1 MTDEKVINFA
11 RNALIQ
17 VMDACPGERL
27 LVISDDVKSEVGK
40 IFAYAG
46 LDADLYTRWISLE
59 TQKARFRTELPDFL
73 GETIVSGRPNL
84 VIDCLRGPA
93 EETTFRIKLIHLVTK
108 NKDVRL
114 GHGPGISLD
123 MLTEGALT
131 LSVEEY
137 KRMNDSANRLI
148 TATEG
153 ASRLVMSAENGTNVE
168 MSVQGRSF
176 FTDVKITNQ
185 MWGNLP
191 VGEITVGPLEKNLNG
206 DFVCDVAIGGIG
218 PISQPLTIK
227 CEDGKATELKCENRN
242 VLRKVKE
249 NLETD
254 RMASMVGEMAI
265 GLNPKARIVQEFL
278 ETEKV
283 LGTAHIAFGRN
294 TDFPT
299 GGRNNSTNHM
309 DFLIDKPT
317 IFALFP
323 DGSKRM
329 IASKGRILM

>member
-1 MTDEKVINFA
+1 MTDEKIINFA

-46 LDADLYTRWISLE
+46 LDAGLYTRWISLK

-73 GETIVSGRPNL
+73 GETIVSSRPNL

-93 EETTFRIKLIHLVTK
+93 EETPFRIKLIHLVTK

>member
-73 GETIVSGRPNL
+73 GETIASSRPNL

-93 EETTFRIKLIHLVTK
+93 EETPFRIKLIHLVTK

-153 ASRLVMSAENGTNVE
+153 TSRLVMSAENGTNVE